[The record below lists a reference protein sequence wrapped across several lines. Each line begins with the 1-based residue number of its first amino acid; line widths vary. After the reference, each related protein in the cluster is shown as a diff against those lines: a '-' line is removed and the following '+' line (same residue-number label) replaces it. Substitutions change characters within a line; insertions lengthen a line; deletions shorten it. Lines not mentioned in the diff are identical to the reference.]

1 MPVSAMLLKSS
12 FQVYSGWVLFAALLI
27 GGLDTLLYAQ
37 QESSTLPAA
46 VDRAVDFNSD
56 VRPIFMDRCASC
68 HGALKQTSDLRLDY
82 RTAILRGSGSGEIV
96 KVGDSK
102 ASRLIEV
109 VSGIDP
115 DYQMPPEGDPL
126 SKEQIGI
133 LRAWIDQG
141 AKGPED
147 SSQWQKSLPW
157 SFLAV
162 ERPEAPP
169 GPTAIDG
176 FLLKTLKENR
186 LGFSPMSDRL
196 TLIRR
201 LYLVALGIPP
211 SIDEIE
217 QFRNDPD
224 PSAYERLVDRVMA
237 SPRYGERMARHWLD
251 VVRFAESNGFET
263 NRVRYN
269 AWPFRDYVIESFNS
283 DKPYDLFVT
292 EQIAGDAIGDETGTG
307 FLVAGTF
314 DLVKSPDIN
323 LTLMQRQDE
332 LADIVNTTGTTFIAL
347 TLGCAR
353 CHDHKFDP
361 ITQKDFYSLQAVFAG
376 VQFGERALRRQR
388 TSAEEQE
395 LKMLEMQ
402 LSQTDSELKSLRDK
416 AVAMASKSDLR
427 VPVNGKINEE
437 TIDSIEATA
446 VRFTIQATNAGEP
459 CIDELE
465 VYNQEGKNVALASL
479 GTKPSASGTLPGYEI
494 HKLEHL
500 NDGMSGNER
509 SWIANT
515 SGSGWVQLDFSAPQ
529 RITKIVWG
537 RDRNERFKDRIATV
551 YTIEALNSLGKWS
564 EIASSKN
571 RKAFSPTD
579 SSVEVQFLEAADQQ
593 KFKEITSKKNE
604 ITARVSELSK
614 GFSAWLGTFAQPG
627 ETHRLYRGDPLQ
639 KREMVAPG
647 SVASLDGFELAP
659 DASEQARR
667 VALAK
672 WLTRPDHPL
681 TARVMVNRLWHY
693 TFGTGIVDTP
703 SDFGINGT
711 KPVHPQLLD
720 WLADELIRSQWS
732 LKHVHRLM
740 LLSQAFQ
747 QTSEPNSQSL
757 AIDSDAR
764 LLWRFPPRRLEAEAI
779 RDSMLVASGV
789 MDWRMGGPGFFLQKV
804 EQDNVYRYFPKEEVG
819 PAEYRRMVYL
829 NRVRQEQDPVFGA
842 FDCPSGNQVV
852 PKRVRSNTPLQALN
866 LFNSP
871 FVLQQSDL
879 LADRLKREA
888 GGEAEGQ
895 VKLAFQWMLGR
906 SPDDYEREISNELIS
921 KEGLAA
927 FCRAMLNSSEF
938 LFIF

>member
-1 MPVSAMLLKSS
+1 MPVSAMLSKSS
-12 FQVYSGWVLFAALLI
+12 FQVYSGFVLLAALLI
-27 GGLDTLLYAQ
+27 GSLDSRLYAQ
-37 QESSTLPAA
+37 QESTSLPSA

-82 RTAILRGSGSGEIV
+82 RTAILQGSGSGEVV

-102 ASRLIEV
+102 GSRLIEV

-141 AKGPED
+141 AKGPD
-147 SSQWQKSLPW
+147 DLSQWQKALPW
-157 SFLAV
+157 SFQAV
-162 ERPEAPP
+162 ERPEVQS

-176 FLLKTLKENR
+176 FLLKRLQENG
-186 LGFSPMSDRL
+186 LEFSSPSNRL

-201 LYLVALGIPP
+201 LYLVALGVPP
-211 SIDEIE
+211 AADEIE

-224 PSAYERLVDRVMA
+224 PRAYERLVDRMMA

-307 FLVAGTF
+307 FLVAGTY

-361 ITQKDFYSLQAVFAG
+361 ISQKDFYSLQAVFAG
-376 VQFGERALRRQR
+376 VQFGDRSLRRER
-388 TSAEEQE
+388 TPTEEQE
-395 LKMLEMQ
+395 LKMLEMH
-402 LSQTDSELKSLRDK
+402 LSQIDSELKSLRDK
-416 AVAMASKSDLR
+416 AMSMASKSDLR
-427 VPVNGKINEE
+427 VPVNAKINEE
-437 TIDSIEATA
+437 SIDSIEASA

-465 VYNQEGKNVALASL
+465 VYNQEGKNIALASL
-479 GTKPSASGTLPGYEI
+479 GTKPTASGTLQGYEI

-500 NDGMSGNER
+500 NDGMTGNER

-515 SGSGWVQLDFSAPQ
+515 SGSGWAQLDFSTPQ

-537 RDRNERFKDRIATV
+537 RDRNERFKDRIATA
-551 YTIEALNSLGKWS
+551 YTIEALNSSGKWS

-579 SSVEVQFLEAADQQ
+579 SSVEIQFLEAADQQ
-593 KFKEITSKKNE
+593 KFKDLTAKKNE
-604 ITARVSELSK
+604 ISARASELSK
-614 GFSAWLGTFAQPG
+614 GLSAWLGTFAQPG

-659 DASEQARR
+659 DAPEQSRR

-740 LLSQAFQ
+740 LLSEAFKQ
-747 QTSEPNSQSL
+747 SSEPDSKAL
-757 AIDSDAR
+757 AIDADAR

-871 FVLQQSDL
+871 FVMQQSDL
-879 LADRLKREA
+879 LAERLKREA
-888 GGEAEGQ
+888 GGEPEGQ
-895 VKLAFQWMLGR
+895 VALAFQWMLGR
-906 SPDDYEREISNELIS
+906 LPDDYERDISMELIG

>member
-1 MPVSAMLLKSS
+1 MRAKGCIFSPARGTLSEADWIKTRPLPSPSQAAWKTTPMSAPAMLSKSTV
-12 FQVYSGWVLFAALLI
+12 QVCAEMVLFAALLS
-27 GGLDTLLYAQ
+27 GSLDTPLFAQ
-37 QESSTLPAA
+37 QEVSSLPAA
-46 VDRAVDFNSD
+46 VDRVVDFNAD
-56 VRPIFMDRCASC
+56 VRPIFMERCSSC

-82 RTAILRGSGSGEIV
+82 RTAILHGSGSGEVV

-102 ASRLIEV
+102 GSRLIEV

-141 AKGPED
+141 AEGPD
-147 SSQWQKSLPW
+147 DLSQWQKALPW
-157 SFLAV
+157 SFKSV
-162 ERPEAPP
+162 ERPEVPP

-176 FLLKTLKENR
+176 FLLKTLTENG
-186 LGFSPMSDRL
+186 LGLSPSADRV

-201 LYLVALGIPP
+201 LYLVALGVPP
-211 SIDEIE
+211 SIEEIE
-217 QFRNDPD
+217 QFRNDDD
-224 PSAYERLVDRVMA
+224 PRSYERLIDRVMA

-283 DKPYDLFVT
+283 DKPYDRFVT
-292 EQIAGDAIGDETGTG
+292 EQIAGDAIGDEVGTG

-361 ITQKDFYSLQAVFAG
+361 ISQKDFYSLQAVFAG
-376 VQFGERALRRQR
+376 VQFGERSLRRER
-388 TSAEEQE
+388 TLAEEQE
-395 LKMLEMQ
+395 LKMLETQ
-402 LSQTDSELKSLRDK
+402 LLQTDRELKSLRDK
-416 AVAMASKSDLR
+416 AMSMASKSDLR
-427 VPVNGKINEE
+427 VPVNAKINEE
-437 TIDSIEATA
+437 SIDSIEASA

-465 VYNQEGKNVALASL
+465 VYNQEGKNIALASL
-479 GTKPSASGTLPGYEI
+479 GTKPTASGTLPGYEI

-500 NDGMSGNER
+500 NDGMTGNER

-515 SGSGWVQLDFSAPQ
+515 SGSGWVQLDFSFPQ

-537 RDRNERFKDRIATV
+537 RDRNERFKDRIATA
-551 YTIEALNSLGKWS
+551 YTIEALDSSGKWS

-579 SSVEVQFLEAADQQ
+579 SSVEIQFLEAADQK
-593 KFKEITSKKNE
+593 KFKDLAAKKNE
-604 ITARVSELSK
+604 ISARVSELSK
-614 GFSAWLGTFAQPG
+614 GLSAWLGTFAQPG
-627 ETHRLYRGDPLQ
+627 EIYRLYRGDPLQ

-647 SVASLDGFELAP
+647 SVASLDGFELAS
-659 DASEQARR
+659 DAPEQARR

-703 SDFGINGT
+703 SDFGANGT

-720 WLADELIRSQWS
+720 WLADE
-732 LKHVHRLM
+732 
-740 LLSQAFQ
+740 
-747 QTSEPNSQSL
+747 
-757 AIDSDAR
+757 
-764 LLWRFPPRRLEAEAI
+764 
-779 RDSMLVASGV
+779 
-789 MDWRMGGPGFFLQKV
+789 
-804 EQDNVYRYFPKEEVG
+804 
-819 PAEYRRMVYL
+819 
-829 NRVRQEQDPVFGA
+829 
-842 FDCPSGNQVV
+842 
-852 PKRVRSNTPLQALN
+852 
-866 LFNSP
+866 
-871 FVLQQSDL
+871 
-879 LADRLKREA
+879 
-888 GGEAEGQ
+888 
-895 VKLAFQWMLGR
+895 
-906 SPDDYEREISNELIS
+906 
-921 KEGLAA
+921 
-927 FCRAMLNSSEF
+927 
-938 LFIF
+938 

>member
-1 MPVSAMLLKSS
+1 MPVPAMLSKNL
-12 FQVYSGWVLFAALLI
+12 FQAYSGIVLFAALLI
-27 GGLDTLLYAQ
+27 GAVDSRLYAQ
-37 QESSTLPAA
+37 QESTSLPAA
-46 VDRAVDFNSD
+46 VDRVVDFSSD
-56 VRPIFMDRCASC
+56 VRPIFMERCASC

-82 RTAILRGSGSGEIV
+82 RTAILQGSGSGEVV

-102 ASRLIEV
+102 GSRLIEV

-141 AKGPED
+141 AKGPD
-147 SSQWQKSLPW
+147 DMSQWQKALPW
-157 SFLAV
+157 SFQAV
-162 ERPEAPP
+162 ERPEVQP

-176 FLLKTLKENR
+176 LLLKRLRENG
-186 LGFSPMSDRL
+186 LEFSSPSNRL

-201 LYLVALGIPP
+201 LYLVALGVPP
-211 SIDEIE
+211 TADEIE

-224 PSAYERLVDRVMA
+224 PRAYERLVDRMMA

-307 FLVAGTF
+307 FLVAGTY

-361 ITQKDFYSLQAVFAG
+361 ISQKDFYSLQAVFAG
-376 VQFGERALRRQR
+376 VRFGDRSLRRQR
-388 TSAEEQE
+388 TPAEEQE
-395 LKMLEMQ
+395 LKLLEMQ
-402 LSQTDSELKSLRDK
+402 SSQADSELKSLRDK
-416 AVAMASKSDLR
+416 ALAMASKSDLR
-427 VPVNGKINEE
+427 VPVNAKVNEE
-437 TIDSIEATA
+437 AIDTIETTA

-465 VYNQEGKNVALASL
+465 VYNQEGKNIALASL
-479 GTKPSASGTLPGYEI
+479 GTKPSASGSLPGYEI

-500 NDGMSGNER
+500 NDGLTGNER
-509 SWIANT
+509 SWIGNT
-515 SGSGWVQLDFSAPQ
+515 SGSGWVQLDFPAPQ
-529 RITKIVWG
+529 RINKIVWG
-537 RDRNERFKDRIATV
+537 RDRNERFKDRIATA
-551 YTIEALNSLGKWS
+551 YTIEALNSSGKWS

-579 SSVEVQFLEAADQQ
+579 SSIEIQFLEAADQQ
-593 KFKEITSKKNE
+593 KFKELTAKKNQ
-604 ITARVSELSK
+604 ITARSSELSK
-614 GFSAWLGTFAQPG
+614 GISAWLGTFAQPG

-647 SVASLDGFELAP
+647 SVASLDGFELAA
-659 DASEQARR
+659 DAPEQSRR

-711 KPVHPQLLD
+711 KPVHPELLD

-732 LKHVHRLM
+732 LKHVHRLI

-747 QTSEPNSQSL
+747 QSSEPNSQAL
-757 AIDSDAR
+757 AIDADAR

-789 MDWRMGGPGFFLQKV
+789 MDWKMGGPGFFLQKV

-842 FDCPSGNQVV
+842 FDCPSGNQVI

-871 FVLQQSDL
+871 FVMQQSDL
-879 LADRLKREA
+879 LAERLKREA
-888 GGEAEGQ
+888 SSEAEEE
-895 VKLAFQWMLGR
+895 VKLAFQWMFGR
-906 SPDDYEREISNELIS
+906 EPDDYEKEISMDLIG